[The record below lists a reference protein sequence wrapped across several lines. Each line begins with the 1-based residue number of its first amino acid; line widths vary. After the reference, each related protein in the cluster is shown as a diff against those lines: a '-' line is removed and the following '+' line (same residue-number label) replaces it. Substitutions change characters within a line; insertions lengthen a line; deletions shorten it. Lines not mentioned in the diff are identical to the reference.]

1 MHARL
6 SPTQRAHSD
15 KTLAMFLSPEAKALR
30 SDPEIAEIQELAMLD
45 HLLSGWKNLESKGI
59 DGRTGKPIS
68 KFSLAVD
75 DPVELDR
82 AELVQQQIDEVK
94 HALSGEVD
102 TPGAYR
108 QLSSEDRQYIEG
120 LIRKHIAGTDIGT
133 IGGLGTNQRRYP
145 KDYADES
152 LRDTVIPV
160 SFAPG
165 QKQDRG
171 VKLLL
176 DKAEGVDE
184 DTGVG
189 LYGVDIDAMH
199 REPAAERP
207 DLVAAISNIKMGP
220 TSMNQSDGKRT
231 GIELERSRRKRLQNL
246 QDERFFLE
254 NDIPAKQRGG
264 IDSRTNKENLYFG
277 KLMNNLDKEI
287 ASTRMASTQL
297 PEEVIVAIENGPG
310 GITIN

>member
-6 SPTQRAHSD
+6 SPTQRAHRD
-15 KTLAMFLSPEAKALR
+15 KTTALFLSPEAKALR
-30 SDPEIAEIQELAMLD
+30 DDPELAEIQELAMLD
-45 HLLSGWKNLESKGI
+45 HTLSGWKNLQSKGI
-59 DGRTGKPIS
+59 DGRTGKPIP
-68 KFSLAVD
+68 KFALAVD
-75 DPVELDR
+75 DAVDLDE

-108 QLSSEDRQYIEG
+108 QLAPEDRIWIEG
-120 LIRKHIAGTDIGT
+120 LVRKHIAGADIGT

-145 KDYADES
+145 LDYHDES
-152 LRDTVIPV
+152 LRGQVIPV

-171 VKLLL
+171 VKLIL

-189 LYGVDIDAMH
+189 LYGVEIDAMH

-231 GIELERSRRKRLQNL
+231 GIELEKSRRKRLENL
-246 QDERFFLE
+246 QARRFELE
-254 NDIPAKQRGG
+254 NEIPAKQRGG
-264 IDSRTNKENLYFG
+264 IDPRTNKENLFMS
-277 KLMNNLDKEI
+277 KLDKAIKE
-287 ASTRMASTQL
+287 TRMASTQL
-297 PEEVIVAIENGPG
+297 PEDVIVAIESGPG
-310 GITIN
+310 GITIK